1 MGPQMRHPDF
11 TLHRPPLWLAAAA
24 VASGWAAVFSIV
36 FWVVQFLSRPVHED
50 TRMTYVAAEAGLRYG
65 WSTIYDRSTLASMSS
80 SFPPESRAID
90 AALTYLNPPL
100 VAWVFAPFTAFP
112 EPIAYVLWT
121 LVSLG
126 ALVLAWHIAA
136 PYTGLAKVTLLLLA
150 IGLWPVMLA
159 FYFGQPI
166 LIELA
171 LVAAAWWLCTKDQ
184 PLAAGAAL
192 ALATFMKPQL
202 VALVPVA
209 LLVSGRYRAVTG
221 WAGGCLLLGIA
232 SAAALGPSGL
242 SSWWHAVNEGQ
253 ATPAH
258 VEYTLVHF
266 FGMGPLTYLL
276 WALQGTAALFIAWR
290 RKRDVEIVFAA
301 GLLGTTV
308 TAFHFH
314 EADYSSLVLAAWFVL
329 RTSPPLW
336 HRLWLLA
343 GVVPMQ
349 VMTYGPRAN
358 QPIWDI
364 ATHAPQL
371 LWDAGWLAILIAGG
385 FAAKRATD
393 PGTRRLAE
401 SGYG

>member
-1 MGPQMRHPDF
+1 
-11 TLHRPPLWLAAAA
+11 
-24 VASGWAAVFSIV
+24 
-36 FWVVQFLSRPVHED
+36 
-50 TRMTYVAAEAGLRYG
+50 MTYVAAEAGLRYG
-65 WSTIYDRSTLASMSS
+65 WSTIYDKSILASLSS

-100 VAWVFAPFTAFP
+100 VAWVFAPFTSFP

-126 ALVLAWHIAA
+126 ALVLAWHVAA

-166 LIELA
+166 VIELA
-171 LVAAAWWLCTKDQ
+171 LVAAAWWLCTKDR